1 MTEEYDSV
9 DDVYVS
15 YDLVAQPDLVL
26 RSVDGIFD
34 KHTIINRHFINTAAL
49 YSFKGIYENH
59 ALILNHVQIGL

>member
-9 DDVYVS
+9 DDDYVS
-15 YDLVAQPDLVL
+15 YDLIAQPDLVL

-34 KHTIINRHFINTAAL
+34 KHTINRHFINTAAL

-59 ALILNHVQIGL
+59 ALILNRVQIGL